1 VVNNYSSTIMSN
13 TLHKIKRQHKTHTGF
28 TLIELLVVIAII
40 GLLASVVMTSLGV
53 SRARAEIAKVLTDYK
68 SLANSLE
75 LYRQS
80 NGGVYPDDPTSPDT
94 ASPIS
99 ITDLT
104 NTYLTDYLKQ
114 VPSVSPAV
122 VDISG
127 AGSYPDVLYARN
139 PTGTSYPRYYCGD
152 TASIQD
158 YVLYFT
164 PTQQAIDSGLFGE
177 LTLEN
182 SLGDFYT
189 YPATDAVCI
198 MVNQK

>member
-1 VVNNYSSTIMSN
+1 VGE
-13 TLHKIKRQHKTHTGF
+13 KGF

-40 GLLASVVMTSLGV
+40 GLLATVVMTSLSV

-68 SLANSLE
+68 TFSNALE
-75 LYRQS
+75 LYRQNN
-80 NGGVYPDDPTSPDT
+80 NGTYPDDPSNPDV

-99 ITDLT
+99 ISDLT
-104 NTYLTDYLKQ
+104 STYLADYLKQ

-122 VDISG
+122 VDVSG

-139 PTGTSYPRYYCGD
+139 PSGGAYPRYYCGD
-152 TASIQD
+152 TNSNQD

-164 PTQQAIDSGLFGE
+164 PTEQAINSGLFDT

-182 SLGDFYT
+182 SQGDFYS
-189 YPATDAVCI
+189 YPEIDAVCI
-198 MVNQK
+198 LVNQR